1 MPVRIV
7 IILLSLL
14 SYNSYAKEIF
24 LNNSNSYL
32 SQNNEQIFQQKKQIK
47 YKFLNSSNA
56 FKKTIE
62 SFYSYDDI
70 KPNFKPYQ
78 FGKFNK
84 NDTDEMDQEEHEE
97 KPSPSDLT
105 SGNLE
110 KIKKATPYIECYGD
124 DEYFIAS
131 AGYYIDNTTIIVP
144 SIATNS
150 KCNEILVIA
159 YGGMADD
166 PKDDRFYQAQVISE
180 ANEWNFSVI
189 ETPEIKESIELL
201 YPSEKGVKKNE
212 RVYVSTHNEEQ
223 YWHVNEAT
231 AQNTFKSMWTYDDQ
245 QFNNNLIQFNSDQN
259 PIILGSLYFN
269 KNLELVGLG
278 TLDEKTN
285 DHVAINVTDLMSYF
299 HHIMSLEEE
308 EEAPPSS
315 NESEEYLECQD
326 SNDSG
331 YLDVCYID
339 SNENSIIDSIL
350 VDENEDGIDDVLYVD
365 ANENDIYEVKVI
377 LPEGYFDYDYTLYI
391 LDDDEDETYDYIG
404 HDYDNDQEID
414 EYEEIS

>member
-1 MPVRIV
+1 MVRLFLTLIFFF
-7 IILLSLL
+7 SLNL
-14 SYNSYAKEIF
+14 HAKNLFI
-24 LNNSNSYL
+24 NNSSSFK
-32 SQNNEQIFQQKKQIK
+32 SQDTKNLTNQKKQ
-47 YKFLNSSNA
+47 FNPELLNSSNA

-84 NDTDEMDQEEHEE
+84 NGTDESDQQEHDEN
-97 KPSPSDLT
+97 PSPSDLST
-105 SGNLE
+105 NDLK

>member
-1 MPVRIV
+1 MVRLFLTLIFFF
-7 IILLSLL
+7 SLNL
-14 SYNSYAKEIF
+14 HAKNLFI
-24 LNNSNSYL
+24 NNSSSFK
-32 SQNNEQIFQQKKQIK
+32 SQDTKNLTNQKKQ
-47 YKFLNSSNA
+47 FNPELLNSSNA

-84 NDTDEMDQEEHEE
+84 NGTDESDQQEHDEN
-97 KPSPSDLT
+97 PSPSDLST
-105 SGNLE
+105 NDLK

-339 SNENSIIDSIL
+339 SDENSIIDSIL

-377 LPEGYFDYDYTLYI
+377 LPEGYFDYDYTVYI

>member
-1 MPVRIV
+1 MVRLFLTLIFFF
-7 IILLSLL
+7 SLNL
-14 SYNSYAKEIF
+14 HAKNLFI
-24 LNNSNSYL
+24 NNSSSFQ
-32 SQNNEQIFQQKKQIK
+32 SQDTKNLTNQKKQ
-47 YKFLNSSNA
+47 FNPELLNSSNA

-84 NDTDEMDQEEHEE
+84 NDTDETDQEEQEE
-97 KPSPSDLT
+97 KSSPSEFSSNDLK
-105 SGNLE
+105 
-110 KIKKATPYIECYGD
+110 KIKKATPYVECYGD

-131 AGYYIDNTTIIVP
+131 SGYYIDNTTIIVP
-144 SIATNS
+144 SIVTNS
-150 KCNEILVIA
+150 KCNDILVIA

-201 YPSEKGVKKNE
+201 YPSEKEIKKNE
-212 RVYVSTHNEEQ
+212 KVYISTHNEEK
-223 YWHVNEAT
+223 YWHVDEAT
-231 AQNTFKSMWTYDDQ
+231 VQNTFKSQWTYDNQ
-245 QFNNNLIQFNSDQN
+245 QFNNNLIQFNSYQN

-278 TLDEKTN
+278 ALDEKTN
-285 DHVAINVTDLMSYF
+285 DHLAINVTDLMSYF
-299 HHIMSLEEE
+299 YHIMSLEEE